1 MACAL
6 DITIAL
12 KIALSIDTTVKYKG
26 CHFEQIAAAR
36 ARNFERVLKRNA
48 TFAAN
53 TKAAATR
60 LEVTV
65 GCRMLPLG
73 PKNPEMHSE
82 WKTLL
87 RKVRRQ
93 TQQMAVKRDAAK
105 ARGLGGMFAKVAI
118 STEIKRLG
126 NRLQSL
132 LILAFRIGRHL
143 FNCALQEAKAST
155 ALAKAALRNSQMEE
169 A

>member
-53 TKAAATR
+53 TKTAATR
-60 LEVTV
+60 LEVTA
-65 GCRMLPLG
+65 GRTMLPLV
-73 PKNPEMHSE
+73 PKNPLMHSE

-87 RKVRRQ
+87 RKVSRH
-93 TQQMAVKRDAAK
+93 TQQMAVKMDAAK
-105 ARGLGGMFAKVAI
+105 AWGLAGMFAKVAI
-118 STEIKRLG
+118 STVMKRLG

-132 LILAFRIGRHL
+132 LILAFRIDRHL

-155 ALAKAALRNSQMEE
+155 ASAKAAPEQ